1 MSSLSSAN
9 AGSAV
14 LRAFT
19 GVLAVAEDLDELQLV
34 ADELVPPESPG
45 DDTVPNVEDASAPTR
60 PNGLEESEVSLP
72 LILILLE

>member
-1 MSSLSSAN
+1 MR
-9 AGSAV
+9 V
-14 LRAFT
+14 LT

-45 DDTVPNVEDASAPTR
+45 EDTVPSVDVASAPTK

-72 LILILLE
+72 LILISTMSKLTLIESL